1 MKLLDILYEN
11 NEEQINEDVEIDVPK
26 EKQRVKTIFNALKSG
41 VLFVPFMGEKF
52 KYVLNNDYQ
61 LSIGIG
67 KDHNDTILFVISDE
81 KNPKLKIYSIKTDKE
96 MPKFVHVDNNVY
108 LPMYEGVFKMV
119 AKKFSHFNIHLR

>member
-67 KDHNDTILFVISDE
+67 KDHNDTIC
-81 KNPKLKIYSIKTDKE
+81 
-96 MPKFVHVDNNVY
+96 
-108 LPMYEGVFKMV
+108 
-119 AKKFSHFNIHLR
+119 NI